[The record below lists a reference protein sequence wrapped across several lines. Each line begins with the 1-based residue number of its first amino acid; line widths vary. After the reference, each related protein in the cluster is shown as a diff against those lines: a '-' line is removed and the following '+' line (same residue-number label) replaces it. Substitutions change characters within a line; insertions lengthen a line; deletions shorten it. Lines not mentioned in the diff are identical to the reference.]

1 MRHARPIAAVT
12 LCCCAFGC
20 TSSYVPR
27 PSPRLSLIMEGGTYA
42 YVRDGK
48 KYEGGVLGGDLEE
61 AVRGDPTA
69 EEYASQFRT
78 GMTAGL
84 VLTTVGALGV
94 VGGLV
99 LTGADASQTTPGHPL
114 PPTGP
119 VVCGVGL
126 VTELVGV
133 IVGLNAA
140 PHLFDA
146 INAYNDALGSRAEAP
161 PTPGPSPAR

>member
-48 KYEGGVLGGDLEE
+48 KYEGGMLGGDLEE
-61 AVRGDPTA
+61 AVRGVPAA

-84 VLTTVGALGV
+84 VLTTIGSLGL

-99 LTGADASQTTPGHPL
+99 LTGAEASQTTPGQPL
-114 PPTGP
+114 PPTGL
-119 VVCGVGL
+119 VVCGLGL

-146 INAYNDALGSRAEAP
+146 INAYNDALGSRVEAP
-161 PTPGPSPAR
+161 PTPAPSPAR